1 VPYYITD
8 KSADCPSWAVVKE
21 DGELIACHAS
31 KESAIDQALAISL
44 AEETEF
50 VGERA
55 AVGQLKV
62 GDYVSWDLTNPKIM
76 AEVVMI
82 EGELAGL
89 EVYELEDDVYHSTDR
104 LMIMN
109 VFKLIRVP
117 RPEKIS
123 EEVEMEEDYSEE
135 DREEGTPAII
145 LDVDN
150 TIIRGGQ
157 INQQLVDYLDT
168 FDDTEMIIITARL
181 ESERAE
187 TEAELE
193 GFDYD
198 QLLMK
203 PSADLNSTEFK
214 RRTASELMNTYN
226 LMIAIDDNND
236 ILRAYRGL
244 GITAIH
250 PNEIPSVPEEDR
262 AEPDAL
268 EVGDSV
274 SWNSSGGR
282 ARGVIERIERN
293 GRINVPDSDFT
304 ITGTEDDP
312 AALIR
317 VYRAGE
323 EGLEPTDTLVGHK
336 FSTLT
341 KIEDLDETRDVN
353 LTPPAYMRAAARRG
367 LEYYREGKG
376 GDGLVD
382 RTIREARAMAEGN
395 VTADKWVRIRA
406 WIARHLVD
414 LDAPDA
420 NPSSDNYPS
429 AGVVAHLLWGS
440 GPSKSSARRTLKYAE
455 GVVARLEEENRASI
469 SQESEQMAKIEKRT
483 NEVQFELRAVEG
495 GDGMTFTGYAAVF
508 NSPSE
513 PLPFIERIAPGA
525 FKRSL
530 RARNDIKLLWNHD
543 TGSVLG
549 STRAGTLKLEEDNY
563 GLRVTAV
570 LPETTLGKDVRT
582 LVQRGDVN
590 AMSFGFSVPANGDSW
605 NTEGTERTLRSVR
618 IHEVSIV
625 AFPAYSQT
633 AGTASVRS
641 FDAVATRA
649 EVDADQLADA
659 MLTIEDGKDLS
670 KEQSELLTKV
680 IQRLTPQDDANG
692 ESEELTALEL
702 KKMKL
707 ELLMKRL

>member
-1 VPYYITD
+1 MPYYITD
-8 KSADCPSWAVVKE
+8 KSADCPNWAVVKE
-21 DGELIACHAS
+21 DGELIACHDT

-109 VFKLIRVP
+109 IFRLQRVP

-123 EEVEMEEDYSEE
+123 EKVEMEEDYSEE

-187 TEAELE
+187 TEVELE

-203 PSADLNSTEFK
+203 PSTDLNSTEFK
-214 RRTASELMNTYN
+214 RRTASELMDSYN

-250 PNEIPSVPEEDR
+250 PNEIPSVPEDEER
-262 AEPDAL
+262 A
-268 EVGDSV
+268 
-274 SWNSSGGR
+274 
-282 ARGVIERIERN
+282 
-293 GRINVPDSDFT
+293 
-304 ITGTEDDP
+304 
-312 AALIR
+312 
-317 VYRAGE
+317 
-323 EGLEPTDTLVGHK
+323 
-336 FSTLT
+336 
-341 KIEDLDETRDVN
+341 VN
-353 LTPPAYMRAAARRG
+353 LTAPAYMRAAARRG

-382 RTIREARAMAEGN
+382 KTIREARAMAEGN

-406 WIARHLVD
+406 WIARHLGD
-414 LDAPDA
+414 LDSPNA
-420 NPSSDNYPS
+420 NPSSPSYPS

-440 GPSKSSARRTLKYAE
+440 GPSKASARRTLKYAE

-570 LPETTLGKDVRT
+570 LPETSLGKDVRT

-590 AMSFGFSVPANGDSW
+590 AMSFGFSVPANGDTW
-605 NTEGTERTLRSVR
+605 NTDGTERTLRSVR

-625 AFPAYSQT
+625 AFPAYTST

-641 FDAVATRA
+641 FDGVAKRA

-680 IQRLTPQDDANG
+680 IQRLTPQEEAMEEEN
-692 ESEELTALEL
+692 SEELTALEL

>member
-1 VPYYITD
+1 MPYYITD
-8 KSADCPSWAVVKE
+8 KSTDCPAWAVVKE
-21 DGELIACHAS
+21 DGELIACHDT
-31 KESAIDQALAISL
+31 KESAIEQALAISL

-109 VFKLIRVP
+109 IFRLQRVP

-157 INQQLVDYLDT
+157 LNQQLVDYLDT
-168 FDDTEMIIITARL
+168 FDDTEIIIITARL
-181 ESERAE
+181 ESERAQ
-187 TEAELE
+187 TEADLE

-203 PSADLNSTEFK
+203 PSADLSSTEFK
-214 RRTASELMNTYN
+214 RATASELMNSYN
-226 LMIAIDDNND
+226 LMIAIDDNNE
-236 ILRAYRGL
+236 ILRAYRSL

-250 PNEIPSVPEEDR
+250 PNEIPSVPEDE
-262 AEPDAL
+262 
-268 EVGDSV
+268 
-274 SWNSSGGR
+274 
-282 ARGVIERIERN
+282 ERQ
-293 GRINVPDSDFT
+293 
-304 ITGTEDDP
+304 
-312 AALIR
+312 
-317 VYRAGE
+317 
-323 EGLEPTDTLVGHK
+323 
-336 FSTLT
+336 
-341 KIEDLDETRDVN
+341 VN
-353 LTPPAYMRAAARRG
+353 LTAPAYMRAAARRG

-382 RTIREARAMAEGN
+382 RTIREARAMTEGN

-414 LDAPDA
+414 LDSPDA
-420 NPSSDNYPS
+420 NPSSPNYPS

-440 GPSKSSARRTLKYAE
+440 GPSKASARRTLKYAE

-495 GDGMTFTGYAAVF
+495 SDGMTFTGYAAVF

-530 RARNDIKLLWNHD
+530 KARNDIKLLWNHD

-590 AMSFGFSVPANGDSW
+590 AMSFGFSVPANGDTW
-605 NTEGTERTLRSVR
+605 NTDGTERTLRSVR

-680 IQRLTPQDDANG
+680 IQRLTPQDEAQTEEN
-692 ESEELTALEL
+692 SEELTALEL

>member
-1 VPYYITD
+1 MPYYITD

-21 DGELIACHAS
+21 DGELIACHDS
-31 KESAIDQALAISL
+31 KESAIEQAIAISL

-50 VGERA
+50 IGERA
-55 AVGQLKV
+55 AVGQLQV
-62 GDYVSWDLTNPKIM
+62 GDYVSWNLSNPRLL

-82 EGELAGL
+82 QGELAGL
-89 EVYELEDDVYHSTDR
+89 EVYELEDGVYHSTDR

-117 RPEKIS
+117 RPEMIA
-123 EEVEMEEDYSEE
+123 EEVEEVEEE
-135 DREEGTPAII
+135 
-145 LDVDN
+145 
-150 TIIRGGQ
+150 
-157 INQQLVDYLDT
+157 
-168 FDDTEMIIITARL
+168 
-181 ESERAE
+181 ESEGLPDNYRPALSPDVPEGRACGNCFFFDE
-187 TEAELE
+187 TRVNEDGDKAWCEKW
-193 GFDYD
+193 D
-198 QLLMK
+198 
-203 PSADLNSTEFK
+203 EFVDGGYYCN
-214 RRTASELMNTYN
+214 AWQAN
-226 LMIAIDDNND
+226 
-236 ILRAYRGL
+236 
-244 GITAIH
+244 
-250 PNEIPSVPEEDR
+250 EEDR

-282 ARGVIERIERN
+282 ARGVIERIERD
-293 GRINVPDSDFT
+293 GTINVPDSDFT

-317 VYRAGE
+317 IYREGKD
-323 EGLEPTDTLVGHK
+323 GLEATDTLVGHK

-341 KIEDLDETRDVN
+341 KISDLDETREVN

-414 LDAPDA
+414 LDSPDA
-420 NPSSDNYPS
+420 NPNSENYPS

-440 GPSKSSARRTLKYAE
+440 GPSKASARRALNYAE

-483 NEVQFELRAVEG
+483 NEVQFELRAVEN

-530 RARNDIKLLWNHD
+530 KARNDIKLLWNHD

-549 STRAGTLKLEEDNY
+549 STRAGTLKLEEDSY
-563 GLRVTAV
+563 GLRVTAT

-605 NTEGTERTLRSVR
+605 NTDGTERTLRSVR

-625 AFPAYSQT
+625 AFPAYQQT
-633 AGTASVRS
+633 AGTATVRS
-641 FDAVATRA
+641 FDGVAKRA

-659 MLTIEDGKDLS
+659 MLAIEDGKDLS
-670 KEQSELLTKV
+670 LEQSELLTQV
-680 IQRLTPQDDANG
+680 IQRLTPQ
-692 ESEELTALEL
+692 EEEENNNDITALEL
-702 KKMKL
+702 KKKKL